1 MRFLSPA
8 VGQRGKPDSKW
19 RTQKRPTPEAH
30 GGRAWLELSGP
41 ALSFPNI
48 QKSVLCSLKGLEGQG
63 SGYPAPCWAS
73 RVLIC
78 LGQAEVGEEG
88 ARGGWEPLL
97 GSSSLCIF
105 NTCSQPELLRS
116 QPQAPRHHGNNPYL
130 LSLAAYFFSKGPCA
144 LFIRFIYCVPSPSC
158 VPQLCASHTSVPIPI
173 LAPSCCLY
181 KGPTPVP
188 VKTKDTGQKP
198 GADGVQ
204 GPPAWEGGE
213 GGAVEEPRAGC
224 GLVGVTPERS
234 RWGDPL
240 ECHQHPL
247 QLTEEAGWLVPPRV

>member
-1 MRFLSPA
+1 M
-8 VGQRGKPDSKW
+8 VG
-19 RTQKRPTPEAH
+19 
-30 GGRAWLELSGP
+30 
-41 ALSFPNI
+41 
-48 QKSVLCSLKGLEGQG
+48 SL
-63 SGYPAPCWAS
+63 CWAPPLFAFS
-73 RVLIC
+73 THAHSQSFCGPSPKPRVTMVTILTSC
-78 LGQAEVGEEG
+78 HL
-88 ARGGWEPLL
+88 RR
-97 GSSSLCIF
+97 IF
-105 NTCSQPELLRS
+105 FP
-116 QPQAPRHHGNNPYL
+116 
-130 LSLAAYFFSKGPCA
+130 KGPCA

-247 QLTEEAGWLVPPRV
+247 QLTEEAGWLAPPPRVTVASGGSAVRTAFGDS